1 MTDKHCLIYETLG
14 KVSNLK
20 VMEGASD
27 GLMRLEGVF
36 GVCGVKNQ
44 NNRVY
49 DKDNYRQMV
58 ESLQQVIKETGCPG
72 ELEHPNSMNINLENV
87 SHKIE
92 SIQMNEDGTITG
104 TIVLLNTPKG
114 QIAQA
119 IVEGG
124 LPLFISSRGAGT
136 ITNEGR
142 VTLSTIKTYDLVG
155 TPGFSQAKLN
165 LKKNQTLECLNE
177 SLEDGNVMYAII
189 DEGNDADDLL
199 GGSDD
204 DSDEKKDKKEK
215 KEKKDDSGNSDSDDL
230 LGGGDDDDDSDDSD
244 DKKDDSDEKKNDNS
258 DDDSKDSKEDD
269 DKKDS
274 KKEKKESDKK
284 DNKNT
289 DKEDIDMKDL
299 KAAIDSLTDKVT
311 SLEAQLHVA
320 QESLDETKSSIPTVN
335 YEAIEKWV
343 KEEFADS
350 FKENLLSEVKAEA
363 LAEEAVVD
371 LIEAKVNDAIEL
383 ISNGVQNWVVEEF
396 APEVQ
401 NWVTEEFAPEVQ
413 NWLCEEFA
421 PEVQNWVTEEFA
433 PEVQNWVCEEFAPEV
448 QNWVTEEFAPE
459 VQNWITEE
467 FAPVVDSWVNEE
479 FAPEHMQQ
487 IEEKVNENVNAF
499 MESHKAGRLDEIDSL
514 LESVDAADDKSEVA
528 KIVKEHAEEN
538 KWKGVYVVEN
548 MPAELTPSW
557 QLLTEARQQEIVR
570 SSRMY
575 DFTKEGVLESFWANQ
590 DFDQHDVKQVNENV
604 DTNNNVMN
612 DYHKRIA
619 AQMMHLRN
627 ANF

>member
-1 MTDKHCLIYETLG
+1 MTNKHCLIYETLG
-14 KVSNLK
+14 KVSDLK
-20 VMEGASD
+20 VMESAGD
-27 GLMRLEGVF
+27 GLIRLEGVF

-155 TPGFSQAKLN
+155 TPGFSQAKLT
-165 LKKNQTLECLNE
+165 LKENQTLECLNE

-189 DEGNDADDLL
+189 DESDDDNDDDLL
-199 GGSDD
+199 GSDD
-204 DSDEKKDKKEK
+204 DDDKKKKKEKKDKKD
-215 KEKKDDSGNSDSDDL
+215 KKDDSDDL
-230 LGGGDDDDDSDDSD
+230 LG
-244 DKKDDSDEKKNDNS
+244 
-258 DDDSKDSKEDD
+258 DD
-269 DKKDS
+269 DKKD
-274 KKEKKESDKK
+274 ESDDESDDEPEDDKKDKPKDEPKDEPKDDSKDEDKKCKKDK

-289 DKEDIDMKDL
+289 DKEAIDMNDL
-299 KAAIDSLTDKVT
+299 KKAIDKLTDQVS

-320 QESLDETKSSIPTVN
+320 QESLDETKSSIPTIN
-335 YEAIEKWV
+335 YDAIEKWV
-343 KEEFADS
+343 KEEFANV
-350 FKENLLSEVKAEA
+350 FKANLLEEVKAEA
-363 LAEEAVVD
+363 LAQEAVED
-371 LIEAKVNDAIEL
+371 LINSKINEAIET
-383 ISNGVQNWVVEEF
+383 IAIGVQNWV
-396 APEVQ
+396 
-401 NWVTEEFAPEVQ
+401 
-413 NWLCEEFA
+413 CEEFA
-421 PEVQNWVTEEFA
+421 PEVQNWVT
-433 PEVQNWVCEEFAPEV
+433 EEFAPEV

-467 FAPVVDSWVNEE
+467 FAPVIDSWVNEE
-479 FAPEHMQQ
+479 FAPEH
-487 IEEKVNENVNAF
+487 IKNVEDKVNENVNAF
-499 MESHKAGRLDEIDSL
+499 MESQKVGRLEEIDSL
-514 LESVDAADDKSEVA
+514 LESVDTADDKSAVA
-528 KIVKEHAEEN
+528 QIVKEHAEEN

-548 MPAELTPSW
+548 MPAEYTPSW

-590 DFDQHDVKQVNENV
+590 DFDQRDVKQVNEDV
-604 DTNNNVMN
+604 NNNVSS
-612 DYHKRIA
+612 DYHKRIV

-627 ANF
+627 TNF